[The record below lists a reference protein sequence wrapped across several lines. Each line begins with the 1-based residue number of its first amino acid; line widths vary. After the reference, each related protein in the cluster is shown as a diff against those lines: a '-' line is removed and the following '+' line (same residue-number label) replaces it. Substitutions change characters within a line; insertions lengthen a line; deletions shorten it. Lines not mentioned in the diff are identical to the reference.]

1 MDFTSSLYLAMKHP
15 GTTLQAWEQ
24 LTTGVPAV
32 LGEPALNKQVASQVA
47 RLQGLECGLTGPST
61 LHLYWDLY
69 HVLSRRQVTVFIDE
83 FIYPVS
89 RYGIEQLLVN
99 KIPVVHFRHHDAEHL
114 QQLIQLHC
122 KGANKPIVLTDGWC
136 PVCGRAAPVERYTAL
151 LNGLNGRL
159 LIDDTQAFGILGAGA
174 GNGFPYGTGGGGVL
188 QWKQPA
194 AGQTRCI
201 TTIVSLAKAWGVPMA
216 VMAGTRNYIKQFEQ
230 ASAIR
235 TYSSPVSN
243 VHIQAAANALHL
255 NHTIGNGLRARLWNN
270 VTLFRR
276 LMAQVELY
284 VSNSC
289 FPVQHLHHHSAG
301 KTKAIYHLLQ
311 QRGIKT
317 VLSASHTGTQ
327 PLLTLILRS
336 DHTREQ
342 IGRVVQELA
351 RVCNGQWTIGKGSQ
365 ITECPITGKLMPVR
379 E

>member
-15 GTTLQAWEQ
+15 GTTLQSWEQ

-32 LGEPALNKQVASQVA
+32 LGEPALNKQVADRVA
-47 RLQGLECGLTGPST
+47 RLQGLECGLTAPST

-69 HVLSRRQVTVFIDE
+69 HVLSSQPVTVFIDE

-89 RYGIEQLLVN
+89 RYGIEQLLVKN
-99 KIPVVHFRHHDAEHL
+99 IPVVDFRHQDAEHL

-122 KGANKPIVLTDGWC
+122 KGVKKPIVLSDGWC
-136 PVCGRAAPVERYTAL
+136 PVCGRAAPVDRYTAL
-151 LNGLNGRL
+151 LNGLGGQL
-159 LIDDTQAFGILGAGA
+159 IIDDTQAFGILGAGA

-188 QWKQPA
+188 PWKQLA

-216 VMAGTRNYIKQFEQ
+216 VMGSTHNHIRQFEH

-235 TYSSPVSN
+235 AYSSPVSN
-243 VHIQAAANALHL
+243 AHIQAAANALHL
-255 NHTIGNGLRARLWNN
+255 NQAMGNRLRARLWNN
-270 VTLFRR
+270 VKLFRR
-276 LMAQVELY
+276 QMAQVELH
-284 VSNSC
+284 VSNSW
-289 FPVQHLHHHSAG
+289 FPVQHLHHPGAG
-301 KTKAIYHLLQ
+301 KTTAIYNLLK

-317 VLSASHTGTQ
+317 VLSASHTGAH

-342 IGRVVQELA
+342 IGQVVQELA
-351 RVCNGQWTIGKGSQ
+351 RACRQPVVNGILS
-365 ITECPITGKLMPVR
+365 PDY
-379 E
+379 